1 MFYVGATVLTED
13 AMSRLTTSK
22 GGAWVRHVGWVVTIA
37 TPAVFTA
44 VLRGGG
50 VCFDEA
56 QRWAWTMVRYV
67 RISIIVFV
75 CMGNLTDGVFCLQV
89 RGRRHG

>member
-1 MFYVGATVLTED
+1 MAEK
-13 AMSRLTTSK
+13 RLQLLRELQVTTSK

-67 RISIIVFV
+67 YFHV
-75 CMGNLTDGVFCLQV
+75 CV
-89 RGRRHG
+89 RVYGQFD

>member
-1 MFYVGATVLTED
+1 V
-13 AMSRLTTSK
+13 
-22 GGAWVRHVGWVVTIA
+22 A

-56 QRWAWTMVRYV
+56 QRWAWTMVR
-67 RISIIVFV
+67 
-75 CMGNLTDGVFCLQV
+75 
-89 RGRRHG
+89 